1 MVSAVLSLPQVLYEA
16 QRHSVDE
23 IAIERAEPVTF
34 HGEQGALILGEPLD
48 DSDISDAL
56 SQVLAPEQQAELAVA
71 GKVEFFVEGYSQW
84 TLLAETAED
93 GVVIRGR
100 IRDGQPAREVGVPLD
115 LPPLQPFEPDAGTD
129 IPQSEGSVLQQSG
142 NRSTRWDVGLASS
155 MLESSASPSAEAPPL
170 PPSPSRMFDDDDG
183 ADFALVGRTGPTGD
197 LPSAQTGAPSAEV
210 GPTGHIP
217 LMVAGATGGQ
227 EPLEP
232 ADPTVDPAMDTTLP
246 QVQATRG
253 TRPTMHG
260 GDTLAAHVDA
270 LESGGVVY
278 LAGRGVGER
287 LLEHLDEGYETIDD
301 DSWATVTTLP
311 IEDLPVGRGYLVR
324 MEDPSRCVSWLL
336 RRLEEGAR
344 VVVEGRA
351 RSAAGARRVLLGAEA
366 TPHLVEWLD
375 AHPQRWLHLDGAV
388 WHLDP
393 L

>member
-1 MVSAVLSLPQVLYEA
+1 MVSTVLSLPQVLYEA

-34 HGEQGALILGEPLD
+34 HGEQGALILGDPLS

-84 TLLAETAED
+84 TLVAETAED

-115 LPPLQPFEPDAGTD
+115 LPPLQPFEPDANAD

-155 MLESSASPSAEAPPL
+155 MLESGASPSPAEPEPE
-170 PPSPSRMFDDDDG
+170 PTPSPVFDDEDG

-197 LPSAQTGAPSAEV
+197 MPSAEPELPPSET

-217 LMVAGATGGQ
+217 RMVAGTTGGH
-227 EPLEP
+227 EP
-232 ADPTVDPAMDTTLP
+232 AVDPAIDTTLP
-246 QVQATRG
+246 QVQASRG

-311 IEDLPVGRGYLVR
+311 IEELPVGRGYLVR

-351 RSAAGARRVLLGAEA
+351 QSAAGARRVLLGAEA
-366 TPHLVEWLD
+366 TPHLVDWLD
-375 AHPQRWLHLDGAV
+375 VHSQQWLHLDGAV
-388 WHLDP
+388 WRLDP